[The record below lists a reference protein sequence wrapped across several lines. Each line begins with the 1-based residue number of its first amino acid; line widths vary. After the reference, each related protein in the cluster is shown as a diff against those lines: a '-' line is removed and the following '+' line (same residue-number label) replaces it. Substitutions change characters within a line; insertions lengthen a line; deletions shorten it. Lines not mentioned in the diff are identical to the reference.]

1 MSERGERSVKVLFIG
16 GFLRIGSTLLD
27 RILGQIE
34 GFFSVGELRYVW
46 EESFAQDQPCGCGRH
61 FGECPFWKGV
71 VGRAYGGFSGLDLE
85 ATIRLK
91 RRVDRVRYVPQ
102 LAHEGARTPT
112 FRRDLEE
119 YARVLGGLY
128 GAIREESGARVIVD
142 SSKDASHAYVL
153 RNVPGVELYV
163 LHLVRDSRAVAYS
176 WMRKKV
182 KHVAKGEKVYMD
194 QYSATRSAVG
204 WARANLLVEPF
215 RLRAGRYTAARY
227 EDLMADPQGTVGGI
241 VDFVGE
247 GGVEAPFEGRA
258 IELRPNHTVA
268 GNPMRFRQGR
278 IELRSDD
285 EWRRKLAPEDRR
297 VVTALTSPLL
307 LRYGYLG
314 PDAGGS

>member
-1 MSERGERSVKVLFIG
+1 MDAGGVKVLFIG

-27 RILGQIE
+27 RILGQVE

-71 VGRAYGGFSGLDLE
+71 VGRAYGGFSGLDLD

-102 LAHEGARTPT
+102 LVYEGVRTPR
-112 FRRDLEE
+112 FWRDLEE
-119 YARVLGGLY
+119 YAGMLGGLY
-128 GAIREESGARVIVD
+128 GAIQKESGARVIVD
-142 SSKDASHAYVL
+142 SSKDASYAYVL
-153 RNVPGVELYV
+153 LNVPDIELYV

-182 KHVAKGEKVYMD
+182 KHEAKGEKVYLD
-194 QYSATRSAVG
+194 QYSPTKSAVD
-204 WARANLLVEPF
+204 WTRANLLVEPF
-215 RLRAGRYTAARY
+215 RLRKGRYATARY
-227 EDLMADPQGTVGGI
+227 EDLMADPQGTVGRI

-247 GGVEAPFEGRA
+247 GGVEAPFDGRA
-258 IELRPNHTVA
+258 IELEPNHTVA

-297 VVTALTSPLL
+297 IVTALTSPLL
-307 LRYGYLG
+307 LRYGYLRPNADG
-314 PDAGGS
+314 A